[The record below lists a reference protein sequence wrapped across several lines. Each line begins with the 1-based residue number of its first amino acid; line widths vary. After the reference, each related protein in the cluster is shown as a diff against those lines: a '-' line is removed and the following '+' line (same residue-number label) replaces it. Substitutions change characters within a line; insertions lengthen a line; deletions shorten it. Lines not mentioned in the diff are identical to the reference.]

1 MSRATPV
8 ASVGIAGVNTHP
20 LHAATLGIAGNWGST
35 LRPHLEHITAH
46 SPLAMS
52 ARLGDRA
59 ASACWTR
66 ACYLLD
72 YTYLTCPDR
81 VTRSLRYRSGF
92 ARLFAPESRRLPV
105 YLHSAAYRKAAAT
118 APPSS
123 SYARYCA
130 AIDRIPPDDAMAS
143 DVLRKST

>member
-1 MSRATPV
+1 MSHATPL

-52 ARLGDRA
+52 ARLGDLA
-59 ASACWTR
+59 ARACWTH

-72 YTYLTCPDR
+72 YTYLLSVGTHRKFDR
-81 VTRSLRYRSGF
+81 TL
-92 ARLFAPESRRLPV
+92 E
-105 YLHSAAYRKAAAT
+105 
-118 APPSS
+118 
-123 SYARYCA
+123 
-130 AIDRIPPDDAMAS
+130 
-143 DVLRKST
+143 DVC

>member
-1 MSRATPV
+1 MSHATPL

-35 LRPHLEHITAH
+35 LGPHLEHITAH

-52 ARLGDRA
+52 ARLGDLA

-72 YTYLTCPDR
+72 YTHLLLVTCNCVLIPRLSMR
-81 VTRSLRYRSGF
+81 VSVTYGSDAGC
-92 ARLFAPESRRLPV
+92 RRL
-105 YLHSAAYRKAAAT
+105 AAR
-118 APPSS
+118 
-123 SYARYCA
+123 ARV
-130 AIDRIPPDDAMAS
+130 
-143 DVLRKST
+143 DV

>member
-1 MSRATPV
+1 MSHATPL

-35 LRPHLEHITAH
+35 LRSHLEHITAH

-52 ARLGDRA
+52 ARLGDLA

-72 YTYLTCPDR
+72 YTYLLLVGLMFVFRATLERSMSLTHVAR
-81 VTRSLRYRSGF
+81 VERSS
-92 ARLFAPESRRLPV
+92 
-105 YLHSAAYRKAAAT
+105 
-118 APPSS
+118 
-123 SYARYCA
+123 CA
-130 AIDRIPPDDAMAS
+130 N
-143 DVLRKST
+143 